1 MFLCIGGSKH
11 TNDYYII
18 IIMGKQS
25 LTYRLLKL
33 IGLRISESEYG
44 NVSICSAFGKFYRK
58 IRNTF
63 LMKYCFNIA
72 LLAPFNSKKVRPM
85 ILRRMGCKVGKG
97 VFIGDNVSVDKN
109 FPELITIGDNSYI
122 TGGTTLL
129 CHKRDISS
137 YKKGTKLFDLPYKKA
152 PIVIGAGCS
161 TGTNT
166 LILPGV
172 TIGDGAVIGAG
183 SLVTKDIPAWTLAV
197 GRPAKVIK
205 EF

>member
-1 MFLCIGGSKH
+1 MRNGSI
-11 TNDYYII
+11 TF
-18 IIMGKQS
+18 
-25 LTYRLLKL
+25 RLLKA
-33 IGLRISESEYG
+33 IGLRVSESEYG
-44 NVSICSAFGKFYRK
+44 DVSVWAAIGKFYRK
-58 IRNTF
+58 VRNTF

-72 LLAPFNSKKVRPM
+72 ILAPFNSKKIRPA

-97 VFIGDNVSVDKN
+97 VFIGDNVIVDKN
-109 FPELITIGDNSYI
+109 FPELITIGENSYI
-122 TGGTTLL
+122 TGGTYIL
-129 CHKRDISS
+129 CHKRDISE
-137 YKKGTKLFDLPYKKA
+137 YHKGTNLFDLPYKKA
-152 PIVIGAGCS
+152 PVTIGKGCS

-205 EF
+205 EFK

>member
-1 MFLCIGGSKH
+1 MR
-11 TNDYYII
+11 
-18 IIMGKQS
+18 KQS
-25 LTYRLLKL
+25 VTFRLLKYF
-33 IGLRISESEYG
+33 GLRISENEYG
-44 NVSICSAFGKFYRK
+44 NVSVRSAFGKFYKK

-85 ILRRMGCKVGKG
+85 ILRCMGCKVGKG

-129 CHKRDISS
+129 CHKRDISK
-137 YKKGTKLFDLPYKKA
+137 YRKGAKLFDLPYKKG
-152 PIVIGAGCS
+152 PIIIGPGCS

-172 TIGDGAVIGAG
+172 TIGEGAVIGAG
-183 SLVTKDIPAWTLAV
+183 SLVTKDVPAWSLAV

>member
-1 MFLCIGGSKH
+1 MR
-11 TNDYYII
+11 
-18 IIMGKQS
+18 KQS
-25 LTYRLLKL
+25 KTFQFLKF

-44 NVSICSAFGKFYRK
+44 NVSVNLALNKFYK
-58 IRNTF
+58 KVRNTF

-72 LLAPFNSKKVRPM
+72 ILAPFNSKKVRPM
-85 ILRRMGCKVGKG
+85 ILRKMGCKVGKG

-129 CHKRDISS
+129 CHKRDISK
-137 YKKGTKLFDLPYKKA
+137 YKKGIKLFDLPYKKA
-152 PIVIGAGCS
+152 PINIGPGCS

-172 TIGDGAVIGAG
+172 TIGEGAVIGAG

-197 GRPAKVIK
+197 GRPAKVVK

>member
-1 MFLCIGGSKH
+1 ME
-11 TNDYYII
+11 
-18 IIMGKQS
+18 KQS

-44 NVSICSAFGKFYRK
+44 NVSIGSAFNKFYK
-58 IRNTF
+58 KVRNTF

-72 LLAPFNSKKVRPM
+72 LLAPFNSKKIRPL

-97 VFIGDNVSVDKN
+97 VFIGDNVSIDKN

-129 CHKRDISS
+129 CHKRDISN
-137 YKKGTKLFDLPYKKA
+137 YRKGVKLYDLPYKKA
-152 PIVIGAGCS
+152 PIVIGEGCS

>member
-1 MFLCIGGSKH
+1 MRNGSI
-11 TNDYYII
+11 TF
-18 IIMGKQS
+18 
-25 LTYRLLKL
+25 RLLKA
-33 IGLRISESEYG
+33 IGLRVSESEYG
-44 NVSICSAFGKFYRK
+44 DVSVWVAIGKFYRK
-58 IRNTF
+58 VRNTF

-72 LLAPFNSKKVRPM
+72 ILAPFNSKKIRPT

-97 VFIGDNVSVDKN
+97 VFIGDNVIVDKN

-122 TGGTTLL
+122 TGGTYIL
-129 CHKRDISS
+129 CHKRDISE
-137 YKKGTKLFDLPYKKA
+137 YHKGINLFDLPYKKA
-152 PIVIGAGCS
+152 PVTIGKGCS

>member
-1 MFLCIGGSKH
+1 
-11 TNDYYII
+11 
-18 IIMGKQS
+18 MGKQS
-25 LTYRLLKL
+25 LTYRILKL
-33 IGLRISESEYG
+33 VGLRYSENEYG
-44 NVSICSAFGKFYRK
+44 NVSLWFAIKKVYKK

-72 LLAPFNSKKVRPM
+72 ILTPINTRKVRPA
-85 ILRRMGCKVGKG
+85 ILRWMGCKVGKG
-97 VFIGDNVSVDKN
+97 VFVGDNVVIDKN

-122 TGGTTLL
+122 TGGTVLL
-129 CHKRDISS
+129 CHKRDIGN
-137 YKKGTKLFDLPYKKA
+137 YKRGTRLFDLPYKKA
-152 PIVIGAGCS
+152 PIIIGAGCS

-197 GRPAKVIK
+197 GRPAKVVK
-205 EF
+205 EFN